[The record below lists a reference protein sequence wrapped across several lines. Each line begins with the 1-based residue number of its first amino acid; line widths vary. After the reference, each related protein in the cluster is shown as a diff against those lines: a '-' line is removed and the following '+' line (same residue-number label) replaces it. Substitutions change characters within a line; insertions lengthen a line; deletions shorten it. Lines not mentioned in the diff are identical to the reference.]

1 MNVAFFP
8 RSQVMDAFIKGWRLI
23 PAHPYQAGDYAV
35 LLYKPEK
42 RTKVT
47 RNLMEAW
54 ASGLDKPRRE
64 TLGNR
69 TWGARSFREGVRATA
84 FASTAGA

>member
-1 MNVAFFP
+1 MQVEFFP
-8 RSQVMDAFIKGWRLI
+8 RSQVMSAFCAGWRLI
-23 PAHPYQAGDYAV
+23 PSHPYQTGDYAV

-69 TWGARSFREGVRATA
+69 TWGARSFRESVRATE